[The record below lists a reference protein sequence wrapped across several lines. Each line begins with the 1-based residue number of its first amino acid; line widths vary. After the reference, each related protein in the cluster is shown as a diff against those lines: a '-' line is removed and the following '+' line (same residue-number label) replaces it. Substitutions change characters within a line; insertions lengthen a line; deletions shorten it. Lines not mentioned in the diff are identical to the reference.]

1 MIRDMSM
8 VQTAVHRDAFSAHP
22 VWGLGFRP
30 FFLLAALTAV
40 VWMPLWAVIYAGAWA
55 PPMAYAPQVWHG
67 HEMLFGYTAAVIAGF
82 LLTAVPNW
90 TGIPGRKGGTLVWLV
105 AVWLAGRV
113 VMLLNGWL
121 PAWLVAVVD
130 VAFFPALVWA
140 IRPSILEK
148 DNRRNFL
155 FPRVLMA
162 FAAVDLLI
170 HLGAMG
176 IVPDGGEIGLK
187 LAVDLV
193 TVLMVVIGGRVI
205 PGFTANAVGS
215 PSRQPNWTDRWA
227 LYTMLAVVVLE
238 VMPASGMSGEFGKVQ
253 GVAALAAALVSGWR
267 MRGWQSWRTCRQPIT
282 WVLHLGYAWLVI
294 GLLLKSF
301 ALLTDLM
308 RWQDAM
314 HGLTAGAIGTFTL
327 GMMSRVA
334 LGHTGRPL
342 RTPPAVIAAYL
353 MVSIAT
359 LLRLLTPAG
368 LPANLMVSATY
379 LASALWAGAFLI
391 YLVIYVPILMRPR
404 IDGRPG

>member
-1 MIRDMSM
+1 
-8 VQTAVHRDAFSAHP
+8 
-22 VWGLGFRP
+22 
-30 FFLLAALTAV
+30 
-40 VWMPLWAVIYAGAWA
+40 
-55 PPMAYAPQVWHG
+55 
-67 HEMLFGYTAAVIAGF
+67 
-82 LLTAVPNW
+82 
-90 TGIPGRKGGTLVWLV
+90 
-105 AVWLAGRV
+105 
-113 VMLLNGWL
+113 
-121 PAWLVAVVD
+121 
-130 VAFFPALVWA
+130 
-140 IRPSILEK
+140 
-148 DNRRNFL
+148 
-155 FPRVLMA
+155 
-162 FAAVDLLI
+162 
-170 HLGAMG
+170 
-176 IVPDGGEIGLK
+176 
-187 LAVDLV
+187 
-193 TVLMVVIGGRVI
+193 
-205 PGFTANAVGS
+205 
-215 PSRQPNWTDRWA
+215 
-227 LYTMLAVVVLE
+227 
-238 VMPASGMSGEFGKVQ
+238 
-253 GVAALAAALVSGWR
+253 